1 MYYCSRRVFCK
12 IIVCNKNW
20 FIDNYSDKLNGI
32 LKIQNL
38 DIIKEK
44 KKLFLTY
51 IYLTVSSK
59 NIK

>member
-44 KKLFLTY
+44 KNYF
-51 IYLTVSSK
+51 
-59 NIK
+59 

>member
-1 MYYCSRRVFCK
+1 MHYWRVFCK

-38 DIIKEK
+38 DIIKGK
-44 KKLFLTY
+44 KVISNLYLF
-51 IYLTVSSK
+51 
-59 NIK
+59 NCFIK

>member
-1 MYYCSRRVFCK
+1 MYYWRVFCK

-44 KKLFLTY
+44 KLFLTY
-51 IYLTVSSK
+51 IYLTVSSN